1 MRAKS
6 LQMSLNQMPINNDFI
21 AQNANFREL
30 KNTKISSHFIYYDN
44 KKLINLASNDY
55 LGIASSKALRDE
67 FLASLGDEL
76 FFGSGASRLV
86 YSASDEYNALESDFQ
101 ARFKGKKALIF
112 NSGYAANLATIS
124 ALNDENTLF
133 LADKLVHASMIDAL
147 KSTHFKRFAHNDAN
161 ALARLLEQN
170 QNKYKQIIVLCESLY
185 SMDGDYAPLRD
196 FRHLADS
203 YGALLYVDE
212 AHSFFA
218 LNELGECDKQGITSD
233 FMLITFSKALGGVG
247 AVLLSD
253 ENTHKMLVNKARALI
268 YSTALPSINIAWS
281 RFILNKDFSARRA
294 KLAKNI
300 ELLGLSSSA
309 IAPFLCTSSS
319 HALQA
324 CKMLAKHGYFV
335 PAIRPPTVKQPRL
348 RISLRADISSDE
360 IQRFKGLLSE
370 I

>member
-6 LQMSLNQMPINNDFI
+6 LKMSLNQMPINNDFI

-86 YSASDEYNALESDFQ
+86 YSASDEYNALESDFE

-147 KSTHFKRFAHNDAN
+147 KSTAPTPPSAFERVISIKSLVMPCLSHSPSSFKAKKLCASST
-161 ALARLLEQN
+161 
-170 QNKYKQIIVLCESLY
+170 YKS
-185 SMDGDYAPLRD
+185 AP
-196 FRHLADS
+196 
-203 YGALLYVDE
+203 
-212 AHSFFA
+212 
-218 LNELGECDKQGITSD
+218 
-233 FMLITFSKALGGVG
+233 
-247 AVLLSD
+247 
-253 ENTHKMLVNKARALI
+253 
-268 YSTALPSINIAWS
+268 
-281 RFILNKDFSARRA
+281 
-294 KLAKNI
+294 
-300 ELLGLSSSA
+300 
-309 IAPFLCTSSS
+309 
-319 HALQA
+319 
-324 CKMLAKHGYFV
+324 
-335 PAIRPPTVKQPRL
+335 
-348 RISLRADISSDE
+348 
-360 IQRFKGLLSE
+360 
-370 I
+370 